1 MKKRILI
8 LLGILIIGG
17 GAAGVCW
24 KMGII
29 GNQQQTS
36 GDAVYVTKISDLT
49 DQTSGVSNRYA
60 GVVEP
65 QETVSVELESGRT
78 VKEVKVKTGDQVK
91 KGQLLFEYDLS
102 SIQESLEEAQL
113 DLDRLKN
120 EASSLTEQIA
130 TLEKEKKQATQ
141 DNQLSYTIEIETN
154 KMNLKKNE
162 YSQKSKQAEIDKLQS
177 ATGNTEVRSSI
188 DGVIQK
194 IDTSKLTSDDNS
206 SVDDSADDSDMS
218 YSSDSSSGGNAF
230 ITILSTGA
238 YRIKGTVNE
247 MNVQNIIEGDPVII
261 RSRVDSSQTWKGT
274 MGTIDRESAT
284 SSNSSSSFGM
294 MDSSGDSQTS
304 TSTYPFY
311 VNLDSSDGL
320 MLGQHVYIE
329 MDEGQDTQKTGVW
342 ISEAYIVDADTD
354 SPYVWAADK
363 DDKLEKRSVILGQ
376 YDEELGEYEIADG
389 LTKDDSIAFP
399 SDVLEEGMATTTN
412 IEEAMDTSTVDMQ
425 PVDELGADNLDA
437 DNLGADNLD
446 GEDAYVT
453 DDFSDSEDD
462 WNADEW
468 SADDEYESDGES
480 TVIDDPDAMGDAV
493 SDDDSDGVSVPMD
506 EDLVPVQGDT
516 EDAE

>member
-24 KMGII
+24 KMGVF
-29 GNQQQTS
+29 GQQETS
-36 GDAVYVTKISDLT
+36 GDSVYVTSISDLT
-49 DQTSGVSNRYA
+49 GQTSGVSNRYA

-78 VKEVKVKTGDQVK
+78 VKEVQVKTGDQVK

-120 EASSLTEQIA
+120 EATSLNEQIA
-130 TLEKEKKQATQ
+130 TLEKEKKKASQ

-194 IDTSKLTSDDNS
+194 IDTSKLTTDDSS
-206 SVDDSADDSDMS
+206 SVDDSSADDSS
-218 YSSDSSSGGNAF
+218 YDSSYGDDSSGSSNAF

-247 MNVQNIIEGDPVII
+247 LNVNSIIEGEPVII

-274 MGTIDRESAT
+274 MGTIDKDSASS
-284 SSNSSSSFGM
+284 SSNSSNYGM
-294 MDSSGDSQTS
+294 TDSSDSQTS

-329 MDEGQDTQKTGVW
+329 MDEGQDTEKAGIWLNEV
-342 ISEAYIVDADTD
+342 YIVDADTD
-354 SPYVWAADK
+354 SPYVWAADSK
-363 DDKLEKRSVILGQ
+363 GKLEKRSVILGQ
-376 YDEELGEYEIADG
+376 YDEDLGEYEIADG
-389 LTKDDSIAFP
+389 LSKDDCIAYP
-399 SDVLEEGMATTTN
+399 SDVLEEGMSTTTN
-412 IEEAMDTSTVDMQ
+412 IEEAMDTDNVDME
-425 PVDELGADNLDA
+425 PLD
-437 DNLGADNLD
+437 DSS
-446 GEDAYVT
+446 
-453 DDFSDSEDD
+453 FSEDSLP
-462 WNADEW
+462 DETDTE
-468 SADDEYESDGES
+468 SVDSYEMSDDG
-480 TVIDDPDAMGDAV
+480 TVIDDPEAY
-493 SDDDSDGVSVPMD
+493 DDSIIDDSSSD
-506 EDLVPVQGDT
+506 EDSTDESMDMTDGSSDSDEILDDNLMPVEEDT
-516 EDAE
+516 EEAQ